1 MKKKDKK
8 GKGLNQKRN
17 YISSTCNNNSNINYI
32 SYDSNKFYIW
42 KQWTNNKNE

>member
-17 YISSTCNNNSNINYI
+17 YISSTCNNNSNINNT
-32 SYDSNKFYIW
+32 SNNSNKLCIW
-42 KQWTNNKNE
+42 K